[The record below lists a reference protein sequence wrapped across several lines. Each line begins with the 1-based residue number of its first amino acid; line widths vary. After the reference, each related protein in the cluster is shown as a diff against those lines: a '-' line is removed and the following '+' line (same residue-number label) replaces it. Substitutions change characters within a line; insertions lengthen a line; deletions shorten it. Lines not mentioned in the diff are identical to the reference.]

1 MWDARSFVGKRSG
14 DLLKINQEIAGQVSY
29 SFTESAYPRAV
40 ALANRPGIGPCC
52 SGPPEP
58 SMPLYKL
65 LQQRVFDPELISVM
79 AEAYE
84 RTRLTLGLA
93 DRSDKLTHLL
103 AEKI

>member
-1 MWDARSFVGKRSG
+1 
-14 DLLKINQEIAGQVSY
+14 
-29 SFTESAYPRAV
+29 
-40 ALANRPGIGPCC
+40 
-52 SGPPEP
+52 
-58 SMPLYKL
+58 MPLYKL

-103 AEKI
+103 AEKIILEAESGVRDSTELYRRTLAHFRDQDGTPTGVRQLAQQALAG